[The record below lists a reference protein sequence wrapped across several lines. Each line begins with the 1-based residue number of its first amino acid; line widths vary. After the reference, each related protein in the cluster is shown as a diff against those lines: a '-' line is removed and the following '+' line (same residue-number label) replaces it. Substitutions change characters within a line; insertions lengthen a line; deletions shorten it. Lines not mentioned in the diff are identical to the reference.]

1 MRIIAIRPPAALAI
15 GWLTMFVIGTDLF
28 VVSPLLPLIAVD
40 YQISAA
46 LAGLSVTVFSLT
58 YMVSAPLLGH
68 VADRIGRRRTLTCC
82 FLAFAA
88 ANLATSSA
96 GSFVWFLAA
105 RLISGAAAAGVSP
118 AIYALVGVAAPS
130 DRRATWLALVTSG
143 LLVSLPLG
151 APIAAL
157 VGASL
162 GWSSNFV
169 ALAALSLL
177 LAWANRRIWPEDHRA
192 ETIAAP
198 VGSLTATAIAL
209 RLAPMVVWSTAL
221 YGMYTYLGAGLTLS
235 GFSTEQIAEVI
246 VFYGCGAIGGVLIG
260 GRMAD
265 RLGTKLMGGI
275 SLSGFAVCLLLLP
288 LALETGML
296 VNFAFGLASA
306 VAQLFFPAQQACL
319 ANDFPTRRTTVL
331 AWNSSALFLGISLG
345 SFIGGQAIL
354 SGSFEAN
361 LTISAAI
368 AIGGWMINWAVV
380 PDPVLP
386 RTEAVGRT
394 MCGVVPALCPY
405 EPHPGHNRPTW
416 DGLATRDAASL
427 CLLTLDPSVSQGH
440 LIENRCDQQCFPT
453 SFGSYRNQDPIR
465 SATARPR
472 VALPD

>member
-1 MRIIAIRPPAALAI
+1 
-15 GWLTMFVIGTDLF
+15 
-28 VVSPLLPLIAVD
+28 
-40 YQISAA
+40 
-46 LAGLSVTVFSLT
+46 
-58 YMVSAPLLGH
+58 MVSAPLLGH

-96 GSFVWFLAA
+96 GSFVWLLAA

-306 VAQLFFPAQQACL
+306 VAQLFFPAQQAGL
-319 ANDFPTRRTTVL
+319 ANDFPTRRATVL

-354 SGSFEAN
+354 FGSFEAN

-368 AIGGWMINWAVV
+368 AIGGWIINRAVV
-380 PDPVLP
+380 PEPVLP
-386 RTEAVGRT
+386 RTEAVPNNVR
-394 MCGVVPALCPY
+394 CRA
-405 EPHPGHNRPTW
+405 RF
-416 DGLATRDAASL
+416 
-427 CLLTLDPSVSQGH
+427 VS
-440 LIENRCDQQCFPT
+440 P
-453 SFGSYRNQDPIR
+453 
-465 SATARPR
+465 
-472 VALPD
+472 

>member
-1 MRIIAIRPPAALAI
+1 MRIIAIGPPAALAI

-28 VVSPLLPLIAVD
+28 VVSPLLPLIAID
-40 YQISAA
+40 YQISPA

-82 FLAFAA
+82 LLVFAS
-88 ANLATSSA
+88 ANLATASV
-96 GSFVWFLAA
+96 GSFVWLLAA

-118 AIYALVGVAAPS
+118 AIYALVGVAAPL

-151 APIAAL
+151 APIATL
-157 VGASL
+157 ASASF

-169 ALAALSLL
+169 ALAALSLA

-192 ETIAAP
+192 ETIGAP
-198 VGSLTATAIAL
+198 VGSLTANAIAL

-221 YGMYTYLGAGLTLS
+221 YGMYTYLGAGLASS

-306 VAQLFFPAQQACL
+306 VAQLFFPAQQAGL
-319 ANDFPTRRTTVL
+319 ANDFPTRRATVL

-354 SGSFEAN
+354 FGSFEAN

-368 AIGGWMINWAVV
+368 AIGGWIINWAVV

-386 RTEAVGRT
+386 RTEAVPNNVR
-394 MCGVVPALCPY
+394 CRA
-405 EPHPGHNRPTW
+405 RF
-416 DGLATRDAASL
+416 
-427 CLLTLDPSVSQGH
+427 VS
-440 LIENRCDQQCFPT
+440 P
-453 SFGSYRNQDPIR
+453 
-465 SATARPR
+465 
-472 VALPD
+472 

>member
-1 MRIIAIRPPAALAI
+1 MRIIAIGPPAALAI

-96 GSFVWFLAA
+96 GSFVWLLAA

-306 VAQLFFPAQQACL
+306 VAQLFFPAQQAGL
-319 ANDFPTRRTTVL
+319 ANDFPTRRATVL

-354 SGSFEAN
+354 FGSFEAN

-368 AIGGWMINWAVV
+368 AIGGWIINWAVV
-380 PDPVLP
+380 PEPVLP
-386 RTEAVGRT
+386 RTEAVPNNVR
-394 MCGVVPALCPY
+394 CRA
-405 EPHPGHNRPTW
+405 RF
-416 DGLATRDAASL
+416 
-427 CLLTLDPSVSQGH
+427 VS
-440 LIENRCDQQCFPT
+440 P
-453 SFGSYRNQDPIR
+453 
-465 SATARPR
+465 
-472 VALPD
+472 

>member
-1 MRIIAIRPPAALAI
+1 MRIIAIGPPAALAI

-40 YQISAA
+40 YQISPA

-58 YMVSAPLLGH
+58 YMVGAPLLGH

-82 FLAFAA
+82 LLAFAA
-88 ANLATSSA
+88 ANLATASA
-96 GSFVWFLAA
+96 GSFVWLLAA

-118 AIYALVGVAAPS
+118 AIYALVGVAAPL

-143 LLVSLPLG
+143 LLVSLLLG

-157 VGASL
+157 ASASL

-192 ETIAAP
+192 ETMTVP
-198 VGSLTATAIAL
+198 VGTLTATAIAL

-221 YGMYTYLGAGLTLS
+221 YGMYTYLGAGLTSS
-235 GFSTEQIAEVI
+235 GFSTEEIAEVI

-260 GRMAD
+260 GRMTD
-265 RLGTKLMGGI
+265 RLGAKLTGGI
-275 SLSGFAVCLLLLP
+275 SLSGLSVCFLLLR
-288 LALETGML
+288 LALEAGML

-306 VAQLFFPAQQACL
+306 VAQLFFPAQQAGL
-319 ANDFPTRRTTVL
+319 ANDFPTRRATVL

-354 SGSFEAN
+354 FGSFEAN

-368 AIGGWMINWAVV
+368 AIGGWIINWAVV

-386 RTEAVGRT
+386 RTEAVPNNVR
-394 MCGVVPALCPY
+394 CRA
-405 EPHPGHNRPTW
+405 RF
-416 DGLATRDAASL
+416 
-427 CLLTLDPSVSQGH
+427 VS
-440 LIENRCDQQCFPT
+440 P
-453 SFGSYRNQDPIR
+453 
-465 SATARPR
+465 
-472 VALPD
+472 

>member
-1 MRIIAIRPPAALAI
+1 MIPGKQIEAPRSEVGRSRPQRSVGSAACLSASGRSGWNERNGNRRMIRLAI

-40 YQISAA
+40 YQISPA
-46 LAGLSVTVFSLT
+46 LAGLSVTVFSFT

-68 VADRIGRRRTLTCC
+68 VADRIGRRRTMTCC
-82 FLAFAA
+82 LLAFAA
-88 ANLATSSA
+88 ANLATASA
-96 GSFVWFLAA
+96 GSFVWLLAA

-118 AIYALVGVAAPS
+118 AIYALVGVAAPL
-130 DRRATWLALVTSG
+130 DRRATWLALATSG

-151 APIAAL
+151 APIATLAS
-157 VGASL
+157 ASL

-209 RLAPMVVWSTAL
+209 RLAPMVMWSAAL
-221 YGMYTYLGAGLTLS
+221 YGMYTYLGAGLASS

-246 VFYGCGAIGGVLIG
+246 VFYGCGALGGVLIG

-265 RLGTKLMGGI
+265 RLGAKLMGGI
-275 SLSGFAVCLLLLP
+275 SLSGLAVCLLLLR

-296 VNFAFGLASA
+296 VNFSFGLASA
-306 VAQLFFPAQQACL
+306 VAQLFFAAQQAGL

-368 AIGGWMINWAVV
+368 AIGGWIINWAVV

-386 RTEAVGRT
+386 RTEAVPNNVR
-394 MCGVVPALCPY
+394 CRA
-405 EPHPGHNRPTW
+405 RF
-416 DGLATRDAASL
+416 
-427 CLLTLDPSVSQGH
+427 VS
-440 LIENRCDQQCFPT
+440 P
-453 SFGSYRNQDPIR
+453 
-465 SATARPR
+465 
-472 VALPD
+472 